1 MSLIAVGS
9 WRGTGTTTSA
19 LLLAAA
25 AANGGEQAWLVEADP
40 AGGVLASRAPGLAG
54 VNSLGRVAF
63 EPASETAVRSLD
75 GSARPLGRVSV
86 VTGPWDSFQAWSAVA
101 TPRTPWVDA
110 LRRLDGTVVVDVGS
124 LRGGSVPSWPIIERA
139 DVLVMVT
146 TPEPAALTSTVA
158 WMDAKGQSAPGVA
171 GLSLDTARLLVVDA
185 PTASGERFDV
195 SVSTELGSRLVGWW
209 PWEPKV
215 VDHLHRGGS
224 LDHKSIRRFA
234 LVRSAVGTLGEL
246 ISSRA
251 AAGVA

>member
-1 MSLIAVGS
+1 MSIIAVGS
-9 WRGTGTTTSA
+9 WRGIGTTTSA

-25 AANGGEQAWLVEADP
+25 AASRGEDSWLVEADP
-40 AGGVLASRAPGLAG
+40 AGGVLASRAPDLAG

-63 EPASETAVRSLD
+63 ESVGDTAVRALA

-86 VTGPWDSFQAWSAVA
+86 ITGPWDSFQAWSAVA
-101 TPRTPWVDA
+101 TPRTPWFDA

-139 DVLVMVT
+139 DALVMVT

-171 GLSLDTARLLVVDA
+171 GLSLDTARLLVVDS

-215 VDHLHRGGS
+215 IDHLHRGGS

-234 LVRSAVGTLGEL
+234 LVRSASATVGEL
-246 ISSRA
+246 LGNHTA
-251 AAGVA
+251 EVVT

>member
-1 MSLIAVGS
+1 MTLIAVGS
-9 WRGTGTTTSA
+9 WRGTGATTSA

-25 AANGGEQAWLVEADP
+25 AATGGEPVWLVEADP
-40 AGGVLASRAPGLAG
+40 SGGVLTSRAPDLAG

-63 EPASETAVRSLD
+63 ESVGETANRALEAC
-75 GSARPLGRVSV
+75 ARPLGRVNV
-86 VTGPWDSFQAWSAVA
+86 VAGPWDSFQAWSAIA

-139 DVLVMVT
+139 DALVMVT
-146 TPEPAALTSTVA
+146 MPEPAALTSTVA
-158 WMDAKGQSAPGVA
+158 WMDAKGQSAPGIA

-185 PTASGERFDV
+185 PLASGERFDV
-195 SVSTELGSRLVGWW
+195 SVSSELGSRFVGWW

-215 VDHLHRGGS
+215 VDHLYRGGS

-234 LVRSAVGTLGEL
+234 LVRAATATVGALLGDRMPEV
-246 ISSRA
+246 
-251 AAGVA
+251 VA